1 MPIDSI
7 KNKLESAFPGAQIAL
22 KNTTSMHQGH
32 GNCGLHLK
40 TKIIYEGFKEI
51 TLIERHRMIHEV
63 LKEEMNSIIHALS
76 IEAKYES

>member
-40 TKIIYEGFKEI
+40 TKIIYKGFKEI
-51 TLIERHRMIHEV
+51 PLIERLRMIHEV

>member
-1 MPIDSI
+1 
-7 KNKLESAFPGAQIAL
+7 
-22 KNTTSMHQGH
+22 MHQGH

-40 TKIIYEGFKEI
+40 TKIIYKGFKEI
-51 TLIERHRMIHEV
+51 SLIERHRMIHEV